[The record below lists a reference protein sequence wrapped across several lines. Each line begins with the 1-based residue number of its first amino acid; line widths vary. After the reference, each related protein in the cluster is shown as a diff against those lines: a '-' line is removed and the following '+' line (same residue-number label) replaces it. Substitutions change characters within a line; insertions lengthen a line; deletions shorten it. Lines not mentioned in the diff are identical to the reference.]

1 MVVKV
6 SSAVPFQSTPP
17 SREATAEAAIQKQM
31 DEISIHASLTGG
43 DANTVA
49 ETTTTEGIS
58 IHASLTGGDGVLT
71 VPSCSSSHFNPRL
84 PHGRR
89 PPLCVLAGQ
98 QKDFNP
104 RLPHGRRLIVHCDRS
119 ADSAFQST
127 PPSREATAKTTNS
140 NPLQPVVFVIL
151 YSNPWYLIALIYK
164 ILVLNTSYSFFQVRT
179 LQHIY
184 ERYTFAPLIS
194 YLANYSI
201 RNLILCYID
210 IIIGKITR

>member
-1 MVVKV
+1 MV
-6 SSAVPFQSTPP
+6 FQSTPP
-17 SREATAEAAIQKQM
+17 SREAT
-31 DEISIHASLTGG
+31 SPH
-43 DANTVA
+43 
-49 ETTTTEGIS
+49 GIRS
-58 IHASLTGGDGVLT
+58 
-71 VPSCSSSHFNPRL
+71 VPSRFQST
-84 PHGRR
+84 
-89 PPLCVLAGQ
+89 PPSREATTSREVVSIWYA
-98 QKDFNP
+98 K
-104 RLPHGRRLIVHCDRS
+104 
-119 ADSAFQST
+119 FQST

>member
-1 MVVKV
+1 M
-6 SSAVPFQSTPP
+6 
-17 SREATAEAAIQKQM
+17 
-31 DEISIHASLTGG
+31 
-43 DANTVA
+43 
-49 ETTTTEGIS
+49 IS
-58 IHASLTGGDGVLT
+58 IHASLTGGDGILDFFIGIFT
-71 VPSCSSSHFNPRL
+71 
-84 PHGRR
+84 
-89 PPLCVLAGQ
+89 
-98 QKDFNP
+98 DFNP
-104 RLPHGRRLIVHCDRS
+104 RLPHGRRRS
-119 ADSAFQST
+119 ESDSRPGDEYFNPRLPHGRRRKRSMMRQSLPVFQSTPPSREATRTAPRICPSVEFQST

>member
-1 MVVKV
+1 M
-6 SSAVPFQSTPP
+6 SRSYFNPRLPHGRRRGSGRRRSLHLRFQSTPP
-17 SREATAEAAIQKQM
+17 SREAPVVSYK
-31 DEISIHASLTGG
+31 SS
-43 DANTVA
+43 
-49 ETTTTEGIS
+49 
-58 IHASLTGGDGVLT
+58 VLL
-71 VPSCSSSHFNPRL
+71 R
-84 PHGRR
+84 
-89 PPLCVLAGQ
+89 
-98 QKDFNP
+98 
-104 RLPHGRRLIVHCDRS
+104 
-119 ADSAFQST
+119 FQST